1 LEENEIEE
9 NKSDDNEG
17 DTPIDV
23 VDEMVETEILGLT

>member
-9 NKSDDNEG
+9 NKSDDNEV

-23 VDEMVETEILGLT
+23 VNETVETEIL